1 MTKHEIFA
9 SHVNSLSLIEQ
20 SMRVKTELFTKFFEE
35 LRTAEKPVTFL
46 DSRIPALTEILTL
59 DPETIDAAIAQ
70 VKKINSIINIYG
82 VTRSGD
88 IKYSGVTLC
97 MLVVGLV
104 TPEAHPDVA
113 DEFETLDGKMVTQAD
128 PRVRMGSWLLRRW
141 RDAEDNQGFIDPV
154 TFLNWL
160 VEDLDFDTNYMRLIM
175 ELIGCGGGLPFGP
188 MPLTRMEVFS
198 AGIRS

>member
-9 SHVNSLSLIEQ
+9 SHMNSLSLIEQ
-20 SMRVKTELFTKFFEE
+20 SMRIKTELFTKFFEE

-46 DSRIPALTEILTL
+46 DSRIPVLTEVFMLEPDTV
-59 DPETIDAAIAQ
+59 DAAIAQ
-70 VKKINSIINIYG
+70 VLKINSIINIYG

-104 TPEAHPDVA
+104 APEAHPDLA
-113 DEFETLDGKMVTQAD
+113 DEFETLDGQKVTQAD
-128 PRVRMGSWLLRRW
+128 QRVRMGSWLLRRW
-141 RDAEDNQGFIDPV
+141 RDAEENEGFVDPV

-160 VEDLDFDTNYMRLIM
+160 VEDMDFDTNFMRFIM
-175 ELIGCGGGLPFGP
+175 ELIGCGNGLPIGP
-188 MPLTRMEVFS
+188 IPLTRMEVYS